1 MFAKGMIAIFAIKI
15 ALISGLFIF
24 QSCQIDDIESNQS
37 YIAKNNFKK
46 SLEENISNLY
56 KIKTLKSTKPGES
69 NSYALYNREYESE
82 TQTVCFKDYNQ
93 SSASAIE
100 NIVNDIEDIG
110 DLIEA
115 KNNHQLIIDNFNDDQ
130 TNNDGNE
137 SSDTTNN
144 NEMENCLTTIEI
156 PIEPILEALEP
167 VTNAAVEYFY
177 NNGFTE
183 SDVIEMLDGEDPS
196 TLIPLVML
204 ASYANNN

>member
-167 VTNAAVEYFY
+167 VTNAAVEYFIIM
-177 NNGFTE
+177 GLLKA
-183 SDVIEMLDGEDPS
+183 M
-196 TLIPLVML
+196 
-204 ASYANNN
+204 